1 MMKKCESNGTKYA
14 SYLCDFM
21 RKMAKNKSPTGK
33 TKGIYKYTAI
43 DTMTGD
49 SLGDAVYY
57 DEGNGSRIHIN
68 FCPFCG
74 GKLHSVDI
82 GE

>member
-1 MMKKCESNGTKYA
+1 MKKCESNGTKYA
-14 SYLCDFM
+14 NYLCDFM
-21 RKMAKNKSPTGK
+21 RKMAKSKRPTGK

-43 DTMTGD
+43 NTMTGD
-49 SLGDAVYY
+49 SLGEAVYY

>member
-1 MMKKCESNGTKYA
+1 MKKCESNGTKYA

-21 RKMAKNKSPTGK
+21 RKRAKSKSPTGK
-33 TKGIYKYTAI
+33 VKGIYKYTAI
-43 DTMTGD
+43 NTMTGD

>member
-1 MMKKCESNGTKYA
+1 MKKCGSNGTKYA

-21 RKMAKNKSPTGK
+21 RKRAKSKSPTGK

-43 DTMTGD
+43 NTMTGD
-49 SLGDAVYY
+49 SLGEAVYY

>member
-1 MMKKCESNGTKYA
+1 MKKCESNGTKYA
-14 SYLCDFM
+14 SHLCNFM
-21 RKMAKNKSPTGK
+21 RKMAKSKRPTGK
-33 TKGIYKYTAI
+33 AKGIYKYTAI

-49 SLGDAVYY
+49 SLGEAVYY

>member
-1 MMKKCESNGTKYA
+1 MKKCESNGTKYA
-14 SYLCDFM
+14 SHLCDFM
-21 RKMAKNKSPTGK
+21 RKRAKNKSPTGK

-43 DTMTGD
+43 NTMTGD
-49 SLGDAVYY
+49 SLGEAVYY
-57 DEGNGSRIHIN
+57 DEGNGSRVHIN

>member
-1 MMKKCESNGTKYA
+1 MSK
-14 SYLCDFM
+14 
-21 RKMAKNKSPTGK
+21 RAKNKSPTGK
-33 TKGIYKYTAI
+33 AKGIYKYPAVV
-43 DTMTGD
+43 TMTGD

-57 DEGNGSRIHIN
+57 DEGNGNRIHLN

>member
-1 MMKKCESNGTKYA
+1 MKKCESNEKKYA

-21 RKMAKNKSPTGK
+21 RKRAKNKSPTGK
-33 TKGIYKYTAI
+33 SKGIYKYTAV

-49 SLGDAVYY
+49 SLGEAVYY

>member
-1 MMKKCESNGTKYA
+1 MKKCESNGTKYA

-21 RKMAKNKSPTGK
+21 RKRAKCKSPTGK

-43 DTMTGD
+43 NTMTGD
-49 SLGDAVYY
+49 RLGEAVYY

>member
-1 MMKKCESNGTKYA
+1 MKKCESNGTKYA

-21 RKMAKNKSPTGK
+21 RKRAKSKLPTGK

-43 DTMTGD
+43 NMMTGD
-49 SLGDAVYY
+49 SLGEAVYY
-57 DEGNGSRIHIN
+57 DEGNGSRVHLN

-82 GE
+82 SE